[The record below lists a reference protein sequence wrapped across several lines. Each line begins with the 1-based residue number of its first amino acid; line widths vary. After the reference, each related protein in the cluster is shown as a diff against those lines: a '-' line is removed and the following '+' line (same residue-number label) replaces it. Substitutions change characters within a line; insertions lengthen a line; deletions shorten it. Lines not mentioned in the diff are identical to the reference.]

1 MSGLR
6 PANPSGAQPAASAGL
21 PSGVPS
27 GSVEPGRRF
36 AGKLHRRYLLFTL
49 AVVLFVLVLAL
60 LERQGWSRG
69 WIGGSFLIGT
79 VLVYA
84 GIGLASRTTDE
95 AEYYVA
101 GRRVPAVYNGMATA
115 ADWMSAASFIGTAG
129 VLYLQGFDGLAYIL
143 GWTGGYCLVAI
154 LLAPYLRRFGQYTIP
169 DFLGARYGG
178 QAVRLIAVAATVLVS
193 FVYVVVQVYG
203 VGLVTSHLTGFSF
216 EIGVFVGLGGVLVCS
231 FLGGMRAVTWTQ
243 VAQYI
248 VLIIAYTVPVM
259 WLSHKQTASW
269 LPVFSYGQQLQAV
282 SDREVQLL
290 SDPTELEVRRLLG
303 ERAEEAERKLRDV
316 PAAMASDTEL
326 LGRQIERLHAE
337 NAPLAQIQQAERQ
350 LERMPRNE
358 ADARAAYIRDRDQ
371 ARAQA
376 QPLAGLAPQAGQMA
390 GDDGK
395 AGQAR
400 ANFLA
405 LVFSLMLG
413 TAALPH
419 VLTRYYTT
427 PTVSAARRSV
437 GWSLSFIVLLYL
449 SAPALAVMAK
459 YQVFTQLV
467 GTSFGSLPDWIRRW
481 SKLDPSLVSV
491 QDINGDGILQ
501 FAELRLGAD
510 MIVLAAPELGGLPLV
525 VTYLVAAGGLA
536 AALSTADGLLLTIS
550 NALSHDFFFR
560 VVRPGASAIK
570 RVMFSKLMVLV
581 TAVGAAWVASLRITA
596 ILPFVSA
603 AFSLAA
609 ATFFPAL
616 VLGIFWKRANRAGA
630 VAGMVAG
637 AGLCLWYMARNLAG
651 PRAFFGLGEAATDL
665 RWFGIDPVAAG
676 VFGVPLGCA
685 VLVAVSLLTPPPG
698 PEERA
703 MAERLREPEPWP
715 GDNLR
720 SGPPSA
726 L

>member
-1 MSGLR
+1 MSSLR
-6 PANPSGAQPAASAGL
+6 
-21 PSGVPS
+21 S
-27 GSVEPGRRF
+27 GSTESTRRF
-36 AGKLHRRYLLFTL
+36 AGKLHRRYGLFTL
-49 AVVLFVLVLAL
+49 AVVLFVVVLAL

-69 WIGGSFLIGT
+69 WIGGSFLIAT

-101 GRRVPAVYNGMATA
+101 GRRVPAMYNGMATA

-129 VLYLQGFDGLAYIL
+129 VLYLQGYNGLAYIL

-154 LLAPYLRRFGQYTIP
+154 LLAPYLRRFGQFTIP

-203 VGLVTSHLTGFSF
+203 VGLVTSHLTGFNF

-259 WLSHKQTASW
+259 WLSHNQTGSW
-269 LPVFSYGQQLQAV
+269 LPVFSYSQQLKVV
-282 SDREVQLL
+282 SEREAQLL
-290 SDPTELEVRRLLG
+290 TDPAEVEVRRLLT
-303 ERAEEAERKLRDV
+303 ERADEAQRKLRDV
-316 PAAMASDTEL
+316 PAAMASDAEL
-326 LGRQIERLHAE
+326 LGSHIERMHAE
-337 NAPLAQIQQAERQ
+337 NAPLVQIQQAERT
-350 LERMPRNE
+350 LERMPRTE
-358 ADARAAYIRDRDQ
+358 PEARAAYLRERDQ
-371 ARAQA
+371 ALAQA
-376 QPLAGLAPQAGQMA
+376 QPLAGLAPQAGQTGA
-390 GDDGK
+390 PGTT
-395 AGQAR
+395 GQHAR
-400 ANFLA
+400 SNFLA
-405 LVFSLMLG
+405 LVFCLMLG

-427 PTVSAARRSV
+427 PSVSQARRSV

-449 SAPALAVMAK
+449 SAPALAVMVK
-459 YQVFTQLV
+459 YQVFTELV

-481 SKLDPSLVSV
+481 SKLDSSLVSV
-491 QDINGDGILQ
+491 QDINGDGFLQ

-560 VVRPGASAIK
+560 VVRPNASAIK
-570 RVMFSKLMVLV
+570 RVMFSKLMVLL
-581 TAVGAAWVASLRITA
+581 TAVLAAWVASLRITA

-616 VLGIFWKRANRAGA
+616 VMGIFWRRANRAGA
-630 VAGMVAG
+630 VAGMLAG
-637 AGLCLWYMARNLAG
+637 AGLCLWYMARNTAG
-651 PRAFFGLGEAATDL
+651 PRAFFGLGEAGADL

-676 VFGVPLGCA
+676 VFGVPLGCL
-685 VLVAVSLLTPPPG
+685 VLVVVSLLTRAPG
-698 PEERA
+698 PQEQA
-703 MAERLREPEPWP
+703 VADRLRQPEPWP
-715 GDNLR
+715 AEPAR

>member
-1 MSGLR
+1 
-6 PANPSGAQPAASAGL
+6 
-21 PSGVPS
+21 
-27 GSVEPGRRF
+27 
-36 AGKLHRRYLLFTL
+36 LFTL
-49 AVVLFVLVLAL
+49 GVVLFIFALAL
-60 LERQGWSRG
+60 LERNGWPRG
-69 WIGGSFLIGT
+69 WIGASFLIAT

-84 GIGLASRTTDE
+84 GIGLMSRTTDE

-143 GWTGGYCLVAI
+143 GWTGGYCLVAV

-178 QAVRLIAVAATVLVS
+178 SAPRLIGVAATVLVS

-216 EIGVFVGLGGVLVCS
+216 EIGIFVGLGGVLVCS

-248 VLIIAYTVPVM
+248 VLIIAYTVPVV
-259 WLSHKQTASW
+259 WLSLHQTGSW
-269 LPVFSYGQQLQAV
+269 LPMSSYKQQLAV
-282 SDREVQLL
+282 VTQREAQLL
-290 SDPTELEVRRLLG
+290 ADPAELQVRRLLT
-303 ERAEEAERKLRDV
+303 ERADDAQRKLRDV
-316 PAAMASDTEL
+316 PAAMVSDAESL
-326 LGRQIERLHAE
+326 VREVERMRTD
-337 NAPLAQIQQAERQ
+337 NAPLALIQQAERR
-350 LERMPRNE
+350 LERMPDNE
-358 ADARAAYIRDRDQ
+358 AEARAGYQREQDQ

-376 QPLAGLAPQAGQMA
+376 QPLAGLAPGAAGA
-390 GDDGK
+390 ADG
-395 AGQAR
+395 GNR

-405 LVFSLMLG
+405 LVFCLMLG
-413 TAALPH
+413 TAAMPH

-427 PTVSAARRSV
+427 VSVADARRSV
-437 GWSLSFIVLLYL
+437 GWSLLFIVLLYI
-449 SAPALAVMAK
+449 SAPALAVMVK
-459 YQVFTQLV
+459 YQVFTELV

-481 SKLDPSLVSV
+481 SKLDASLVSV
-491 QDINGDGILQ
+491 QDVNGDGLLQ

-550 NALSHDFFFR
+550 NALSHDFFVR
-560 VVRPGASAIK
+560 VINPGASAIK
-570 RVMFSKLMVLV
+570 RVMMSKLMVLV
-581 TAVGAAWVASLRITA
+581 TAVLAAWVASLRIA
-596 ILPFVSA
+596 NILPFVTA

-616 VLGIFWKRANRAGA
+616 VMGIFWRRANRAGA
-630 VAGMVAG
+630 VAGMLAG
-637 AGLCLWYMARNLAG
+637 AGLCLWYMVRNQAG
-651 PRAFFGLGEAATDL
+651 PRAWLGLAEAAGDG

-676 VFGVPLGCA
+676 VFGVPAGCV
-685 VLVAVSLLTPPPG
+685 VLVLVSYLTAEPAAAELAMVDALRRPG
-698 PEERA
+698 PVPDSR
-703 MAERLREPEPWP
+703 
-715 GDNLR
+715 
-720 SGPPSA
+720 
-726 L
+726 

>member
-1 MSGLR
+1 MSSLLR
-6 PANPSGAQPAASAGL
+6 RSANS
-21 PSGVPS
+21 
-27 GSVEPGRRF
+27 ERRF
-36 AGKLHRRYLLFTL
+36 ARRLHWRYALFTL
-49 AVVLFVLVLAL
+49 GVLLFIGALAL
-60 LERQGWSRG
+60 LERNGLPRG
-69 WIGGSFLIGT
+69 WIGGSFLIAT

-84 GIGLASRTTDE
+84 AIGLASRTTDE

-129 VLYLQGFDGLAYIL
+129 VLYLQGFDGLAYVL
-143 GWTGGYCLVAI
+143 GWTGGYCLVAV

-178 QAVRLIAVAATVLVS
+178 SAPRLIGVAATVLVS

-203 VGLVTSHLTGFSF
+203 VGLITSHLTGFSF
-216 EIGVFVGLGGVLVCS
+216 EIGIFVGLGGVLVCS

-248 VLIIAYTVPVM
+248 VLIIAYTVPVV
-259 WLSHKQTASW
+259 WLGLHQTGAW
-269 LPVFSYGQQLQAV
+269 LPVFSYNQQLAV
-282 SDREVQLL
+282 VSQREAQLL
-290 SDPTELEVRRLLG
+290 VDPAELEVRRLLT
-303 ERAEEAERKLRDV
+303 ERADDAQRKLRDV
-316 PAAMASDTEL
+316 PAAMVSDSDAMA
-326 LGRQIERLHAE
+326 RQIEQMRTD
-337 NAPLAQIQQAERQ
+337 NAPLARIQQAERR
-350 LERMPRNE
+350 LDRMPRNE
-358 ADARAAYIRDRDQ
+358 AEARAGYQRDQDQ

-376 QPLAGLAPQAGQMA
+376 QPLAGLAPQSGQTGQAGAA
-390 GDDGK
+390 GA
-395 AGQAR
+395 AGGAAGGPAR

-405 LVFSLMLG
+405 LVFCLMLG
-413 TAALPH
+413 TAAMPH

-427 PTVSAARRSV
+427 TTVAAARSSV
-437 GWSLSFIVLLYL
+437 GWSLLFIVLLYI
-449 SAPALAVMAK
+449 SAPALAVMVK
-459 YQVFTQLV
+459 YQVFTELV

-491 QDINGDGILQ
+491 QDINGDGTLQ

-550 NALSHDFFFR
+550 NALSHDFIFR
-560 VVRPGASAIK
+560 VFRPRTSAIK
-570 RVMFSKLMVLV
+570 RVMLSKMMVLL
-581 TAVGAAWVASLRITA
+581 TAVLAAWVASLRLA
-596 ILPFVSA
+596 NILPFVTA

-616 VLGIFWKRANRAGA
+616 VIGIFWRRANRAGA
-630 VAGMVAG
+630 VAGMLAG

-651 PRAFFGLGEAATDL
+651 PRAWFGLGEAAADL
-665 RWFGIDPVAAG
+665 RWFGIDPVSAG
-676 VFGVPLGCA
+676 VFGVPVGCA
-685 VLVAVSLLTPPPG
+685 VLVLVSWLTPPPG
-698 PEERA
+698 QAELA
-703 MAERLREPEPWP
+703 MVDSLRRPTPVP
-715 GDNLR
+715 GSGNR

>member
-1 MSGLR
+1 MSSLR
-6 PANPSGAQPAASAGL
+6 
-21 PSGVPS
+21 S
-27 GSVEPGRRF
+27 GSVESTRRF
-36 AGKLHRRYLLFTL
+36 AGKLHRRYGLFTL
-49 AVVLFVLVLAL
+49 AVVLFVVALAL
-60 LERQGWSRG
+60 MERQGWSRG
-69 WIGGSFLIGT
+69 WIGGSFLIAT

-101 GRRVPAVYNGMATA
+101 GRRVPAMYNGMATA

-129 VLYLQGFDGLAYIL
+129 VLYLQGYDGLAYIL

-154 LLAPYLRRFGQYTIP
+154 LLAPYLRRFGQFTIP

-259 WLSHKQTASW
+259 WLSHNQTGSW
-269 LPVFSYGQQLQAV
+269 LPVFSYSQQLKVV
-282 SDREVQLL
+282 SEREAQLL
-290 SDPTELEVRRLLG
+290 ADPAEIEVRRLLT
-303 ERAEEAERKLRDV
+303 ERADDAQRKLRDV
-316 PAAMASDTEL
+316 PAAMASDAEL
-326 LGRQIERLHAE
+326 LGREIERMHAE
-337 NAPLAQIQQAERQ
+337 NAPLAQIQQAERA
-350 LERMPRNE
+350 LERMPRSE
-358 ADARAAYIRDRDQ
+358 PEARAAYVRTRDQ
-371 ARAQA
+371 ALAQA
-376 QPLAGLAPQAGQMA
+376 QPLAGLAPQAGQLDA
-390 GDDGK
+390 TGT
-395 AGQAR
+395 AGQHAR
-400 ANFLA
+400 SNFLA
-405 LVFSLMLG
+405 LVFCLMLG

-427 PTVSAARRSV
+427 PSVSQARRSV

-449 SAPALAVMAK
+449 SAPALAVMVK
-459 YQVFTQLV
+459 YQVFTELV
-467 GTSFGSLPDWIRRW
+467 GTSFGSLPEWIRRW
-481 SKLDPSLVSV
+481 SKLDSSLVSV
-491 QDINGDGILQ
+491 QDINGDGFLQ

-560 VVRPGASAIK
+560 VVRPHASAIK

-581 TAVGAAWVASLRITA
+581 TAVLAAWVASLRITA

-609 ATFFPAL
+609 ATFFPA
-616 VLGIFWKRANRAGA
+616 VVMGIFWRRATRAGA
-630 VAGMVAG
+630 VAGMLAG
-637 AGLCLWYMARNLAG
+637 AGLCLWYMARNTAG
-651 PRAFFGLGEAATDL
+651 PRAFFGLGEAGADL

-676 VFGVPLGCA
+676 VFGVPLGCL
-685 VLVAVSLLTPPPG
+685 VLVVVSLLTRPPL
-698 PEERA
+698 PEEQA
-703 MAERLREPEPWP
+703 MAERLRRPELAPA
-715 GDNLR
+715 DQVR

>member
-1 MSGLR
+1 MSSLR
-6 PANPSGAQPAASAGL
+6 
-21 PSGVPS
+21 S
-27 GSVEPGRRF
+27 GSVESTRRF
-36 AGKLHRRYLLFTL
+36 AGKLHRRYGLFTL
-49 AVVLFVLVLAL
+49 AVVLFVVALAL

-69 WIGGSFLIGT
+69 WIGGSFLIAT

-101 GRRVPAVYNGMATA
+101 GRRVPAMYNGMATA

-154 LLAPYLRRFGQYTIP
+154 LLAPYLRRFGQFTIP

-259 WLSHKQTASW
+259 WLSHNQTGSW
-269 LPVFSYGQQLQAV
+269 LPVFSYGQQLKVV
-282 SDREVQLL
+282 SERETQLL
-290 SDPTELEVRRLLG
+290 TDPAEVEVRRLLA
-303 ERAEEAERKLRDV
+303 ERADDAQRKLRDV

-326 LGRQIERLHAE
+326 LGRQIERMHAE
-337 NAPLAQIQQAERQ
+337 NAPLAQIQQAERA
-350 LERMPRNE
+350 LERMPRTE
-358 ADARAAYIRDRDQ
+358 PEARAVYQRQRDQ
-371 ARAQA
+371 AQAQA
-376 QPLAGLAPQAGQMA
+376 QPLAGLAPQAGQVGA
-390 GDDGK
+390 DGTN
-395 AGQAR
+395 GQRAR
-400 ANFLA
+400 SNFLA
-405 LVFSLMLG
+405 LVFCLMLG

-427 PTVSAARRSV
+427 PSVSQARRSV

-449 SAPALAVMAK
+449 SAPALAVMVK
-459 YQVFTQLV
+459 YQVFTELV
-467 GTSFGSLPDWIRRW
+467 GTSFGSLPEWIRRW
-481 SKLDPSLVSV
+481 SKLDSSLVSV
-491 QDINGDGILQ
+491 QDINGDGFLQ

-560 VVRPGASAIK
+560 VVRPNASAIK

-581 TAVGAAWVASLRITA
+581 TAVLAAWVASLRITA

-616 VLGIFWKRANRAGA
+616 VMGIFWRRANRAGA
-630 VAGMVAG
+630 VAGMLAG
-637 AGLCLWYMARNLAG
+637 AGLCLWYMARNTAG
-651 PRAFFGLGEAATDL
+651 PRAFFGLGEAGADL

-676 VFGVPLGCA
+676 VFGVPVGCM
-685 VLVAVSLLTPPPG
+685 VLVLVSLLTRPPA

-703 MAERLREPEPWP
+703 VAERLRQPDPWP
-715 GDNLR
+715 TEPTR